1 MLLNQPV
8 PVTALDGE
16 ILLRLG
22 LAGVIGLLL
31 GLDRELHRNPAGLR
45 THGLIC
51 FASAATTVAMI
62 ALYYQFDGE
71 RVDPLRLFEA
81 VGAFVGLVGAGLV
94 VFSRG
99 EVKNLTT
106 AAHIWLTSVV
116 GIACGAGQW
125 PLVALGVVASLAMIT
140 LLGLVERKLFDKEPS

>member
-8 PVTALDGE
+8 PIDALDGE
-16 ILLRLG
+16 LVLRLAV
-22 LAGVIGLLL
+22 AGVTGLLL

-51 FASAATTVAMI
+51 FASAGTTVSMI
-62 ALYYQFDGE
+62 ALYLQLGGE
-71 RVDPLRLFEA
+71 RIDPLRLFEA
-81 VGAFVGLVGAGLV
+81 IGAFVGLVGAGLV

-125 PLVALGVVASLAMIT
+125 PLVAIAVAGSLLMVTVLGVI
-140 LLGLVERKLFDKEPS
+140 ERRVFDKPL